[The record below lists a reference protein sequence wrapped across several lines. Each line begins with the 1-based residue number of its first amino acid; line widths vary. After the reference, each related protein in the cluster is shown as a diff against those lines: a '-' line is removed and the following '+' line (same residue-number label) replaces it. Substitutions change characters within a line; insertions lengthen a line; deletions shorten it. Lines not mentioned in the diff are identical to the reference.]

1 MGKAI
6 KIILK
11 IINTIIVSVCV
22 IIAILIIGMKLLGVQ
37 MFTVLSGSMEPEY
50 PTASLIFVK
59 EVEASELEIGDVI
72 TFRLGENTTATH
84 RIVEVIE
91 DSDKIM
97 FRTKGDANDI
107 EDASPVASTS
117 VIGTPFFTIPEA
129 GHIANYVQ
137 TPSGK
142 KSVAAI
148 GAALILFVFV
158 TDFVTSDKKK
168 TGGGSENEN
177 N

>member
-11 IINTIIVSVCV
+11 VINTIIVAICV
-22 IIAILIIGMKLLGVQ
+22 IIAVLVIGMKVFEIQ

-50 PTASLIFVK
+50 PTGSLIFVR
-59 EVEASELEIGDVI
+59 EAEASELEVGDVI
-72 TFRLGENTTATH
+72 TFKLGENTTATH
-84 RIVEVIE
+84 RIVEVI
-91 DSDKIM
+91 DDTDGSDEIM

-107 EDASPVASTS
+107 EDASPVAGTRI
-117 VIGTPFFTIPEA
+117 IGTPFFTVPEA
-129 GHIANYVQ
+129 GYIANYVQ

-142 KSVAAI
+142 KAVVAI

-158 TDFVTSDKKK
+158 TDFATSDKKK
-168 TGGGSENEN
+168 QSGGSEN
-177 N
+177 